1 MSTVQPE
8 DIRNICI
15 LGGNAVGKTQLAE
28 ALAYKCGATDR
39 LGFVD
44 QGNTI
49 FDSDKEEIER
59 KISITG
65 AVARLNWKDKILNI
79 IDTPGYA
86 DFVGQIPGPVQ
97 ASEAVL
103 LVIDAENG
111 VDAST
116 VRLWNLIKKQNKICL
131 IFISRIDREQSN
143 FDATLNAIKNR
154 LTPNAAPAT
163 IPIGIGSEHKGVV
176 DILTGRSEID
186 GAIKPE
192 IPSEIKES
200 FSRHQ
205 EKLLEAVAATDDA
218 LTEKYLAGEQLSDR
232 QTNDAMHKALC
243 EASIVPVFTGS
254 AVKQIGLVSLLDFIS
269 ERLPGPVALGR
280 ADTNKSFIAQVFK
293 ISSESHLG
301 DVIYLRS
308 FAGKLTSQDIVYD
321 SKSGISQKAGQ
332 IYFPIGSKRI
342 NGEEIISGDIACLVK
357 LKQVNIGD
365 VLCTDKNKLMDMD
378 IKEIHFPEPVVEV
391 AVYAKNRGEEE
402 KMANALN
409 TLKKED
415 PLLQFSYSAE
425 TKEMVL
431 RGMGTLQLE
440 ILVSHVHERFGAQIE
455 LKPPKIPYKETIKTK
470 SEAQGKYKRQ
480 TGGHGQYGDCWIRLE
495 PLERGKGFEF
505 VDAIVGGAIPRNFIP
520 SVEKGLV
527 AAMEEGV
534 IAGYPIID
542 VRAALFDGSYHE
554 VDSSDIAFKIAAGM
568 ALRKAVQEAHPT
580 IIEPIYEV
588 TVIVPKDFVGSVVG
602 DLNGRRGR
610 ILSITPLGPDIQEV
624 KVHIPLAEI
633 RNYAADLRS
642 LTRGTGEFSKK
653 FVFYEEAL
661 ARTIQQLVSNYET
674 QKEQAKTA

>member
-1 MSTVQPE
+1 MSTVQPG
-8 DIRNICI
+8 DIRNVCI

-59 KISITG
+59 KMSITG
-65 AVARLNWKDKILNI
+65 AVARLKWKDKILNI
-79 IDTPGYA
+79 IDTPGYS
-86 DFVGQIPGPVQ
+86 DFIGQIPGPVQ
-97 ASEAVL
+97 ASEAAL

-131 IFISRIDREQSN
+131 IFVSRVDREQSN
-143 FDATLNAIKNR
+143 FDTALDTIRDR
-154 LTPNAAPAT
+154 LTPNAAPIT
-163 IPIGIGSEHKGVV
+163 MPVGVGSGHKGVV
-176 DILTGRSEID
+176 DILAGRSEIN
-186 GAIKPE
+186 GTINPE

-200 FSRHQ
+200 FGRHQ

-218 LTEKYLAGEQLSDR
+218 LTEKYLAGEQLSDEE
-232 QTNDAMHKALC
+232 TNNAMHKALC
-243 EASIVPVFTGS
+243 EASIVPVFAGS
-254 AVKQIGLVSLLDFIS
+254 AVKQTGLESFLDFIS
-269 ERLPGPVALGR
+269 ERLPGPVVLGR
-280 ADTNKSFIAQVFK
+280 ADANKKFVAQVFK

-308 FAGKLTSQDIVYD
+308 FAGKLTSQNIIYN
-321 SKSGISQKAGQ
+321 SKSGILQKAGQ

-365 VLCTDKNKLMDMD
+365 VLCTDKNKPMD
-378 IKEIHFPEPVVEV
+378 IEEIHFPEPVVEA

-409 TLKKED
+409 TLKRED
-415 PLLQFSYSAE
+415 PLLQFSYSTE
-425 TKEMVL
+425 TKEMIL

-440 ILVSHVHERFGAQIE
+440 ILISRAHERFGAQIE
-455 LKPPKIPYKETIKTK
+455 LKPPKIPYKETIKTR

-520 SVEKGLV
+520 SVEKGLI

-534 IAGYPIID
+534 IAGYPVVD
-542 VRAALFDGSYHE
+542 VRATLFDGSYHE

-580 IIEPIYEV
+580 VIEPVYEI
-588 TVIVPKDFVGSVVG
+588 TVIVPKDFVGSIVG

-610 ILSITPLGPDIQEV
+610 ILSITPLGPDIQEIKAHV
-624 KVHIPLAEI
+624 PLAEI

-653 FVFYEEAL
+653 FVFYEEVP
-661 ARTIQQLVSNYET
+661 ARTIQQLISDYEA

>member
-1 MSTVQPE
+1 MSAVQPE
-8 DIRNICI
+8 DIRNVCI

-59 KISITG
+59 KMSITG
-65 AVARLNWKDKILNI
+65 AVARLKWKDKILNI

-131 IFISRIDREQSN
+131 IFVSRVDREQSN
-143 FDATLNAIKNR
+143 FDTALDTIRDR
-154 LTPNAAPAT
+154 LTPNAAPIT
-163 IPIGIGSEHKGVV
+163 MPVGVGSGHKGVV
-176 DILTGRSEID
+176 DILAGHSEIN
-186 GAIKPE
+186 GTINPE

-200 FSRHQ
+200 FGRHQ

-218 LTEKYLAGEQLSDR
+218 LTEKYLAGEQLSD
-232 QTNDAMHKALC
+232 QETNNAMHKALC

-254 AVKQIGLVSLLDFIS
+254 AAKQTGLESFLDFVS
-269 ERLPGPVALGR
+269 ERLPGPVVLGR
-280 ADTNKSFIAQVFK
+280 ADANKSFVAQVFK

-308 FAGKLTSQDIVYD
+308 FAGKLTSQNTVYD

-332 IYFPIGSKRI
+332 IYFPVGSKRI

-365 VLCTDKNKLMDMD
+365 VLCTDKNKLMD
-378 IKEIHFPEPVVEV
+378 IEGIHFPEPVVEA

-415 PLLQFSYSAE
+415 PLLQFSYSTE

-440 ILVSHVHERFGAQIE
+440 ILVSRVHERFGAQIE
-455 LKPPKIPYKETIKTK
+455 LKPPKIPYKETVKTK

-534 IAGYPIID
+534 IAGYPVVD
-542 VRAALFDGSYHE
+542 VKATLFDGSYHD

-580 IIEPIYEV
+580 VIEPIYEV
-588 TVIVPKDFVGSVVG
+588 TAIVPKDFVGSIVG
-602 DLNGRRGR
+602 DLNGRHGR
-610 ILSITPLGPDIQEV
+610 ILSITPLGSDIQEV
-624 KVHIPLAEI
+624 KAHIPLAEI

-642 LTRGTGEFSKK
+642 LTHGTGEFSKK
-653 FVFYEEAL
+653 FVFYEEAP
-661 ARTIQQLVSNYET
+661 ARTIQQLISGYET